1 VALSEDSNLS
11 KAIKEAKELLQK
23 AGESNVAIA
32 SAISKV
38 ESMGKNI

>member
-1 VALSEDSNLS
+1 VKIVTYQSY
-11 KAIKEAKELLQK
+11 KEAKELLQK

-38 ESMGKNI
+38 ESMGKGI